1 MPAQPTMT
9 IDTSRVVKLLAERYH
24 FDETEGA
31 HVIAASQ
38 SDRTD
43 KRDFLQDLAVA
54 ESKDDAKAKVK
65 RTRAPS
71 GWLLFC
77 AEMRVMSA
85 HSSPRG
91 GLKLCDRWREMTQE
105 QRAVWNDKAAVIK
118 DAIKRGEK
126 VPHFAQ
132 NWRRPKPCVS
142 DAEKVA
148 REGEVWRSM
157 VYWRTQAE
165 LAQQTS
171 RI

>member
-1 MPAQPTMT
+1 MT

-31 HVIAASQ
+31 EVVAASQ
-38 SDRTD
+38 
-43 KRDFLQDLAVA
+43 RDFLQDLAVA
-54 ESKDDAKAKVK
+54 ESNDEAKAKVK
-65 RTRAPS
+65 KTRAPS

-77 AEMRVMSA
+77 AEMRLVSA

-91 GLKLCDRWREMTQE
+91 GQKLCERWREMTYD

-118 DAIKRGEK
+118 EAMKRGEK
-126 VPHFAQ
+126 VPPFAQ

-157 VYWRTQAE
+157 VYWRTQA
-165 LAQQTS
+165 AQTA
-171 RI
+171 RN